1 MPEYSEAYS
10 KRKMA
15 AVQAMVAEI
24 KIIEALKKKGGK
36 KLLAENGYRG
46 NQPKMAL
53 RGLRSFLLSEDK
65 LFADLLE
72 QFESGKRTPFK
83 LAEGIRQRTEKIGA
97 NEVIIHSDTIHHPEP
112 IELGDALL
120 EMEPKE
126 MSDFLT
132 EQYET
137 KGKTYGDTRES
148 VRGQSYTTRGHLN
161 QATNPRGRYK
171 ATNEFSEP
179 GRTDVSAHPRGPN
192 DPLMKS
198 PDVKPTTRAEAKTF
212 VETLEPL
219 TQESVALGSF
229 ADKDVRALADQK
241 VTERGIIKPGDTLY
255 RSDLPDET
263 LKLAQDS
270 LNNAA
275 DEVDLAKAFKT
286 PRTPIARMENGVL
299 RLFYDAGGKPKVDL
313 KGAGLG
319 ALQEAY
325 NMETIGKL
333 EEGDYQGAADDVGRG
348 IIGGAAI
355 EYGAKKFGA
364 EKLLGKAVA
373 PVAATQLFSQGRDGS
388 TTKYLADTYGE
399 QVGMNQTKPSWGTEF
414 GEMNTEKPG
423 YVQATEDGLD
433 YLGTK
438 TTQAVNGVINFVK
451 DLSTRPADSDFTTL

>member
-10 KRKMA
+10 KRKMT
-15 AVQAMVAEI
+15 AVQAMVAEVK
-24 KIIEALKKKGGK
+24 KIEILKKQGGK
-36 KLLAENGYRG
+36 KLLAEHGYRG

-72 QFESGKRTPFK
+72 QYESGKRTAYK
-83 LAEGIRQRTEKIGA
+83 LAEGIRQRTEKIGQD
-97 NEVIIHSDTIHHPEP
+97 EVIIHSDTIHHPEP
-112 IELGDALL
+112 LELGDGLL
-120 EMEPKE
+120 EMEPRE
-126 MSDFLT
+126 LSDFLT

-137 KGKTYGDTRES
+137 KGKTFGDTKES

-179 GRTDVSAHPRGPN
+179 GRTDISAHPRGPN
-192 DPLMKS
+192 DPLMKA
-198 PDVKPTTRAEAKTF
+198 PDVKPTNRAEANAF
-212 VETLEPL
+212 VETIEPL
-219 TQESVALGSF
+219 TKESVELGSY

-270 LNNAA
+270 LNNVA
-275 DEVDLAKAFKT
+275 DEIDLAKAFKT
-286 PRTPIARMENGVL
+286 PRARMENGVL
-299 RLFYDAGGKPKVDL
+299 RLFFAGKVPKVDL
-313 KGAGLG
+313 AGAGLG

-325 NMETIGKL
+325 NMETIGKI
-333 EEGDYQGAADDVGRG
+333 EEGDYSGAADDVGRG
-348 IIGGAAI
+348 VIAGAAI
-355 EYGAKKFGA
+355 ETATKALGPGATKA
-364 EKLLGKAVA
+364 LGKVVA
-373 PVAATQLFSQGRDGS
+373 PVAAFGLASQGRDGS

-399 QVGMNQTKPSWGTEF
+399 KVGMNQNRPSWGTEF

-423 YVQATEDGLD
+423 YVQATEDAFD
-433 YLGTK
+433 YLGEK
-438 TTQAVNGVINFVK
+438 TTQAVNGVINFTK
-451 DLSTRPADSDFTTL
+451 KLGTRPANSDFTTL